1 MSALAA
7 VIGGIFTTAAIGFRT
22 WPVLGAAGFFFV
34 MSIVIEVRN
43 LSLIALSQN
52 ILLNQKRRSDE

>member
-7 VIGGIFTTAAIGFRT
+7 VSGGILTAAAIGFRV
-22 WPVLGAAGFFFV
+22 WPMLGAAGFFFV

-52 ILLNQKRRSDE
+52 ILL

>member
-7 VIGGIFTTAAIGFRT
+7 VSGGILTAAAIGFRV

-34 MSIVIEVRN
+34 MAILIEVRDLAN
-43 LSLIALSQN
+43 ALTGS
-52 ILLNQKRRSDE
+52 RTGSEGR